1 MKRVALAL
9 MLATALQLSV
19 AQAAESTAE
28 QLRPFQTAIV
38 GTGGFSCGQFIEY
51 EKQGNP
57 QQMDLI
63 VQWVWGF
70 LVAYNNRGF
79 FNNKIGHDVIQ
90 VTLPDSPT
98 VLLFVSEFCKR
109 RPLSNVFGATN
120 ELIQSLGGPIVWRP
134 DLGKK

>member
-1 MKRVALAL
+1 MNRFALLLILAVAVPFTVVQAGEP
-9 MLATALQLSV
+9 TAQQLKPIQSV
-19 AQAAESTAE
+19 IS
-28 QLRPFQTAIV
+28 

-70 LVAYNNRGF
+70 LVAYNSRGF
-79 FNNKIGHDVIQ
+79 FNNNIGHDVIQ

-98 VLLFVSEFCKR
+98 VLLFISEFCKR
-109 RPLSNVFGATN
+109 RPLSNVVGATT

-134 DLGKK
+134 DAGKK